1 MKIRKRL
8 IALVMMAVMVF
19 GLLPMNVQAAVDNGM
34 KPLYKY
40 KIYTKC
46 DVTGDGKKDTFKYI
60 DDKTR
65 GYVKVYLNGRY
76 VQKIFMARGGWFYLC
91 NGGKNNVYLIKHYF
105 QYGGTSSAAYKYQSN
120 KFEEI
125 STFEEGIITSDTS
138 PLKFSGNILYM
149 KKHERKGIMTMFPEK
164 EFNCPVPITWIYKY
178 TLKNGKAT
186 LMSDYATIGGSKTC
200 EALNSFSTSKSVKL
214 TDQNGPRVK
223 RNDTVILK
231 KWYNNCVQISVNGKT
246 GWVDNSK
253 IRLRTK

>member
-1 MKIRKRL
+1 MKVKKKIL
-8 IALVMMAVMVF
+8 AVLMMAIMVF
-19 GLLPMNVQAAVDNGM
+19 GLLPVSAQAADNGM
-34 KPLYKY
+34 VKLSKNTT
-40 KIYTKC
+40 YTKY
-46 DVTGDGKKDTFKYI
+46 DVTGNGKKDTFKFM

-65 GYVKVYLNGRY
+65 GDVRIYLNGKY

-125 STFEEGIITSDTS
+125 STFNEGIITSDTS
-138 PLKFSGNILYM
+138 PLKLSGNILYM
-149 KKHERKGIMTMFPEK
+149 KKHDKKGTMPMFPEK
-164 EFNCPVPITWIYKY
+164 EFNFPTPITWIYKY

-200 EALNSFSTSKSVKL
+200 EVLNSFSTSKSVKL

-246 GWVDNSK
+246 GWVDSSK

>member
-1 MKIRKRL
+1 MKVKKKIL
-8 IALVMMAVMVF
+8 AVLMMAIMVF
-19 GLLPMNVQAAVDNGM
+19 GLLPVSAQAADNGM
-34 KPLYKY
+34 VKLSKNTT
-40 KIYTKC
+40 YTKY
-46 DVTGDGKKDTFKYI
+46 DVTGNGKKDTFKFM

-65 GYVKVYLNGRY
+65 GDVRIYLNGKY

-125 STFEEGIITSDTS
+125 STFKEGIITSDTS

-149 KKHERKGIMTMFPEK
+149 KKYGRKGTMTMFPEK
-164 EFNCPVPITWIYKY
+164 EFNFPTPITWIYKY

>member
-19 GLLPMNVQAAVDNGM
+19 GLLPVSAQAADNGM
-34 KPLYKY
+34 VKLRKN
-40 KIYTKC
+40 KTYTKY
-46 DVTGDGKKDTFKYI
+46 DVTGNGKKDTFKFM

-65 GYVKVYLNGRY
+65 GDVRIYLNGKY

-125 STFEEGIITSDTS
+125 STFKEEITSDTS

-149 KKHERKGIMTMFPEK
+149 KKYERKGIMTMFPEK
-164 EFNCPVPITWIYKY
+164 EFNCPAPITWIYKY
-178 TLKNGKAT
+178 TLKNGKAI